1 MWGKNKNNVL
11 YNQSIPEGFG
21 VNIRQGK
28 GLTDGLSSLFLS
40 QDVFNDSDY
49 PVRQFNLCCFTLLTE
64 IAKML
69 HNVTYETILL

>member
-28 GLTDGLSSLFLS
+28 GPTDGLSSLFLS

-49 PVRQFNLCCFTLLTE
+49 PVRQFNLYCFTLLTE
-64 IAKML
+64 KSKNAS
-69 HNVTYETILL
+69 